1 MLVVARERWQAG
13 VGMDFEIDPADG
25 EKRKEME
32 KRYYF
37 DGTNL
42 PI

>member
-1 MLVVARERWQAG
+1 
-13 VGMDFEIDPADG
+13 MDLEIDPTEG
-25 EKRKEME
+25 ENRQEME

>member
-1 MLVVARERWQAG
+1 MRVVERERFKAG
-13 VGMDFEIDPADG
+13 AGKGFEIDPAEG
-25 EKRKEME
+25 EDRQEME

-42 PI
+42 TI

>member
-1 MLVVARERWQAG
+1 M
-13 VGMDFEIDPADG
+13 DPADR
-25 EKRKEME
+25 ENREEME

-37 DGTNL
+37 DETNL